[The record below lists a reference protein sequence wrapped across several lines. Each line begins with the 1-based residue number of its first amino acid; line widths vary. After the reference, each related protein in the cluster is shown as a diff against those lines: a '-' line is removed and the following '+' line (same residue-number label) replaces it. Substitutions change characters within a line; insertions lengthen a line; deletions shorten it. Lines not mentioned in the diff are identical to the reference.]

1 MQQWCNYQSGLIL
14 ENLEIRPI
22 IMVVLSK
29 NWACPNTGTK
39 TLDLNFDLVCQWIL
53 GTSLQLDLDL
63 PMILKLAQSLEL
75 YS

>member
-1 MQQWCNYQSGLIL
+1 MQLCCNNQSDLIL

-39 TLDLNFDLVCQWIL
+39 TLDLSEDVN
-53 GTSLQLDLDL
+53 G
-63 PMILKLAQSLEL
+63 
-75 YS
+75 